1 MRFNVL
7 YILFPAAILACLWI
21 ARDFQGRQGNTF
33 FGIAET
39 EPRILN
45 FDHDLSVRNIFVKAG
60 DKIHAG
66 DTLAIFYRAELDEN
80 EFFRQ
85 REMIANE
92 TERAAERAILE
103 KEKEVVQARL
113 QADLRELTTEI
124 KILQAEDSILMVFRG
139 NLYGQSSPQINK
151 VTQERIDGL
160 QLQIKDLKQ
169 QAKEE
174 LLVLSAKISA
184 AEGLSAAEAKKLE
197 GQLAMMQSERQ
208 RLVLI
213 SPIDGYIEDLY
224 FNVNALIPAHKD
236 LVKINP
242 ETPNKIIGFIH
253 ETNEVPLAIG
263 QKVELASYNRPEI
276 VSEGVIVGVNPKMT
290 ELPLRLR
297 KFIELR
303 SWGREVYISIP
314 ETNGFFISEKVNI
327 TLPDGQ

>member
-7 YILFPAAILACLWI
+7 YILFPAAIVACLWI
-21 ARDFQGRQGNTF
+21 AKDFQGRQGNTF

-45 FDHDLSVRNIFVKAG
+45 FDHDLSVREIFIKAG
-60 DKIHAG
+60 DKIQAG

-80 EFFRQ
+80 EFIRQ

-113 QADLRELTTEI
+113 QADVRELTTEI
-124 KILQAEDSILMVFRG
+124 EMLRTEDSILMVFRG
-139 NLYGQSSPQINK
+139 NLYGQTTPQINK
-151 VTQERIDGL
+151 VTQEQIEGL
-160 QLQIKDLKQ
+160 QLQINDLKQ

-174 LLVLSAKISA
+174 LLVLSAKITA
-184 AEGLSAAEAKKLE
+184 TEGLSAAEAKKLE
-197 GQLAMMQSERQ
+197 GQLNMMKTERQ

-213 SPIDGYIEDLY
+213 SPINGYVEDVY

-253 ETNEVPLAIG
+253 ETNEVPLSIG
-263 QKVELASYNRPEI
+263 QKVELASFNRPDI
-276 VSEGVIVGVNPKMT
+276 VANGVIVGVNPKMT

-314 ETNGFFISEKVNI
+314 ESNAFFISEKVNI

>member
-21 ARDFQGRQGNTF
+21 ARDFQGRQGSTF

-45 FDHDLSVRNIFVKAG
+45 FDHDLSVREVFIKAG
-60 DKIHAG
+60 DKIKAG
-66 DTLAIFYRAELDEN
+66 DTLAIFHRAELDEN
-80 EFFRQ
+80 EFSQ
-85 REMIANE
+85 YREMVTNE
-92 TERAAERAILE
+92 TARAAERAILE

-113 QADLRELTTEI
+113 NVDIRELAIDI
-124 KILQAEDSILMVFRG
+124 KLLQTEDSIMMVYRG
-139 NLYGQSSPQINK
+139 NLYGQSTPVQNRVIK
-151 VTQERIDGL
+151 ERIEGL
-160 QLQIKDLKQ
+160 QKQMEDLKH
-169 QAKEE
+169 QAEEE

-184 AEGLSAAEAKKLE
+184 TDQIAAEKANKLK
-197 GQLAMMQSERQ
+197 GQLTMIATERE

-213 SPIDGYIEDLY
+213 SPINGYVEDVY
-224 FNVNALIPAHKD
+224 FSVNAMIPAHKD

-242 ETPNKIIGFIH
+242 DAPNKIIGFIH
-253 ETNEVPLAIG
+253 ETNEVPLSIG
-263 QKVELASYNRPEI
+263 SNVEMTSFNRPGI
-276 VSEGVIVGVNPKMT
+276 VSTGLIVGVNPKMT

-297 KFIELR
+297 KFIDLR

-314 ETNGFFISEKVNI
+314 DTNSFFISEKVNI

>member
-7 YILFPAAILACLWI
+7 YILFPVAILACLWI

-45 FDHDLSVRNIFVKAG
+45 FDHDLSVREVFIKAG
-60 DKIHAG
+60 DKIKAG
-66 DTLAIFYRAELDEN
+66 DTLAIFHRAELDEN
-80 EFFRQ
+80 EFSQ
-85 REMIANE
+85 YREMVTNE
-92 TERAAERAILE
+92 TARAAERAILE

-113 QADLRELTTEI
+113 NVDIRELAIDI
-124 KILQAEDSILMVFRG
+124 KLLQTEDSIMMVYRG
-139 NLYGQSSPQINK
+139 NLYGQSTPVQNRVIK
-151 VTQERIDGL
+151 ERIEGL
-160 QLQIKDLKQ
+160 QKQMEDLKHE
-169 QAKEE
+169 AEEE

-184 AEGLSAAEAKKLE
+184 TDQIAAEKANKLK
-197 GQLAMMQSERQ
+197 GQLTMIATERE

-213 SPIDGYIEDLY
+213 SPINGYVEDVY
-224 FNVNALIPAHKD
+224 FSVNAMIPAHKD

-242 ETPNKIIGFIH
+242 DTPNKIIGFIH
-253 ETNEVPLAIG
+253 ETNEVPLSIG
-263 QKVELASYNRPEI
+263 SNVEMTSFNRPGI
-276 VSEGVIVGVNPKMT
+276 VSTGLTVGGNPKMT

-297 KFIELR
+297 KFIDLR

-314 ETNGFFISEKVNI
+314 DTNSFFISEKVNI

>member
-7 YILFPAAILACLWI
+7 YILFPVAILACLWI

-45 FDHDLSVRNIFVKAG
+45 FDHDLSVREVFIKAG
-60 DKIHAG
+60 DKIKAG
-66 DTLAIFYRAELDEN
+66 DTLAIFHRAELDAN
-80 EFFRQ
+80 EFSQ
-85 REMIANE
+85 YREMVTNE
-92 TERAAERAILE
+92 TARAAERAILE

-113 QADLRELTTEI
+113 NVDIRELSIDI
-124 KILQAEDSILMVFRG
+124 KLLQTEDSIMMVYRG
-139 NLYGQSSPQINK
+139 NLYGQSTPVQNRVIK
-151 VTQERIDGL
+151 ERIEGL
-160 QLQIKDLKQ
+160 QKQMEDLKHE
-169 QAKEE
+169 AEEE

-184 AEGLSAAEAKKLE
+184 TDQIAAEKANKLK
-197 GQLAMMQSERQ
+197 GQLTMIATERE

-213 SPIDGYIEDLY
+213 SPINGYVEDVY
-224 FNVNALIPAHKD
+224 FSVNAMIPAHKD

-242 ETPNKIIGFIH
+242 DTPNKIIGFIH
-253 ETNEVPLAIG
+253 ETNEVPLSIG
-263 QKVELASYNRPEI
+263 SNVEMTSFNRPGI
-276 VSEGVIVGVNPKMT
+276 VSTGLIVGVNPKMT

-297 KFIELR
+297 KFIDLR

-314 ETNGFFISEKVNI
+314 DTNSFFISEKVNI